1 MYIYIYIYDVYI
13 YITCIYIYYMYI
25 YIYIYSVNAKLNKII
40 QKHVLIDVPQNRSFK
55 NFGKIPVRRGILP

>member
-1 MYIYIYIYDVYI
+1 MYIYIYIYI
-13 YITCIYIYYMYI
+13 YTYI

-55 NFGKIPVRRGILP
+55 NFGKTPVRRGILP